1 MKSLVIVG
9 GVVGVIANIIYIYI
23 YKKGVIALNKSIKE
37 RRLQH
42 NVTQMF
48 LAKRVGV
55 SINTIAKWENGVST
69 PSEDNAKRLE
79 YVFSTLDRGGK

>member
-1 MKSLVIVG
+1 MKSLVIV
-9 GVVGVIANIIYIYI
+9 GVVGVIANII